1 MTTRTAAMAR
11 VKSARLREFAAL
23 KGFGVRMEEE
33 MKSKFVVAVLL
44 ATGGMLCWMITA
56 RARHVAAPMVVQ
68 ANDHGVCSQRDL
80 AGRWGYTYNG
90 TIVGLGPAG
99 SVGSFSIDERGNLSG
114 SQTRSFNGDVE
125 GETTTGTI
133 SIQHDCTATGTI
145 TVYLNGVFERSTDLD
160 LVFVDHERGARAIF
174 KTPGTVITIE
184 ARRTD
189 ED

>member
-1 MTTRTAAMAR
+1 
-11 VKSARLREFAAL
+11 
-23 KGFGVRMEEE
+23 
-33 MKSKFVVAVLL
+33 MKSKFLTTVLSAIL
-44 ATGGMLCWMITA
+44 GISCLMLTA
-56 RARHVAAPMVVQ
+56 RDQHMMAPALVQ
-68 ANDHGVCSQRDL
+68 ANDRGVCSQRDL
-80 AGRWGYTYNG
+80 AGRWGYTYSG

-125 GETTTGTI
+125 PETTTGNI

-160 LVFVDHERGARAIF
+160 LVFVDHERGARASF

-184 ARRTD
+184 ARRID